1 MIIGNLSLTKYIY
14 SFNWHKKIN
23 VNWLNPSIQSLFPYN
38 IDRHAHPWNKK
49 NQTIASVIDND
60 LENETDSIFLN
71 VVNVL
76 RLIRTGLNAFS
87 IDCP

>member
-1 MIIGNLSLTKYIY
+1 MRILEIQ
-14 SFNWHKKIN
+14 KK
-23 VNWLNPSIQSLFPYN
+23 
-38 IDRHAHPWNKK
+38 
-49 NQTIASVIDND
+49 QTIASVIDND